1 MKPVVDKCPNPP
13 VNGFY
18 PSAADPE
25 ARKMRNYQ
33 MYAHCWMESR
43 IEFGGGII
51 GDEIGLG
58 KVLTLL
64 KGNVC

>member
-1 MKPVVDKCPNPP
+1 
-13 VNGFY
+13 
-18 PSAADPE
+18 
-25 ARKMRNYQ
+25 MRNYQ

-43 IEFGGGII
+43 VEFGGGII